1 MSSEIM
7 SITCVCLSTG
17 RDYIHVALWVKK
29 CKVFVCL
36 CVSVCVCVCV
46 CACAC
51 VRAGAYVCSAYVCVC
66 VCVSVCVRACVRACV
81 HACLRSYVRTCAHE
95 CVLLFPLNHKEK
107 CQIASFFLSFFFSV
121 PSDENH
127 HDITALVDWA

>member
-46 CACAC
+46 CVRVRAC
-51 VRAGAYVCSAYVCVC
+51 VRVRTCVVRTCVC
-66 VCVSVCVRACVRACV
+66 VCVCVRACVRACLR
-81 HACLRSYVRTCAHE
+81 ACLRSYVRTCAHE